1 MAGGR
6 GTAALA
12 EGHGA
17 SDLTAV
23 GPGAVDLTAAGHT
36 AAVYPA
42 EVCLAADS
50 LAVGPLWEG
59 GKTAMAT
66 AAAPA
71 GVPIHCRE

>member
-17 SDLTAV
+17 SDLTA
-23 GPGAVDLTAAGHT
+23 AGHSHT

-59 GKTAMAT
+59 GKTAVAT
-66 AAAPA
+66 AAAVA

>member
-23 GPGAVDLTAAGHT
+23 GPGAVDLTASDLT
-36 AAVYPA
+36 AVYPA

-50 LAVGPLWEG
+50 LAEGPRWEG

-66 AAAPA
+66 ATAPA